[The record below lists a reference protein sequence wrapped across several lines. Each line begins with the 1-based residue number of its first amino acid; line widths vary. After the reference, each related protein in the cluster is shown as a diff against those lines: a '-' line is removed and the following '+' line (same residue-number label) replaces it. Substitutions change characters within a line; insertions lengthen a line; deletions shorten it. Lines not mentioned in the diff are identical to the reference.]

1 MKLFRWLWVAAT
13 LAVLANG
20 FHVAMYVV
28 PADVNQG
35 DLSRILYYHVPTW
48 CGMGLFFTI
57 NVICSIVYLAIRN
70 RNPLRALKTD
80 ALALASAA
88 NVKAPYASVNPYCFK
103 EPVSPHIA
111 ADVEGIRI
119 DVGTI
124 LQEFDAL
131 KSQADCVIVEGAGG
145 WLVPIGNGQS
155 MADVAVALGLPVIM
169 VVGLRLGCLNH
180 AALTAQAINA
190 SGLRLDHWIAN
201 EVDPAFARREE
212 NIATLAGLL
221 GEPLAMLPH
230 VQNRKIPELPPEV
243 GTRLAETL

>member
-1 MKLFRWLWVAAT
+1 MQMPRSLTRHGFFVAGTDTGVGKTFAAVAIIRSLVRAGFSVAGMKPVAAG
-13 LAVLANG
+13 AA
-20 FHVAMYVV
+20 
-28 PADVNQG
+28 
-35 DLSRILYYHVPTW
+35 
-48 CGMGLFFTI
+48 
-57 NVICSIVYLAIRN
+57 
-70 RNPLRALKTD
+70 LRATGFRNDD

-111 ADVEGIRI
+111 ADAEGIRI

-124 LQEFDAL
+124 LQEFDVL

>member
-1 MKLFRWLWVAAT
+1 MQMPRSLTRHGFFVAGTDTGVGKTFAAVAIIRSLVRAGFSVAGMKPVAAG
-13 LAVLANG
+13 AA
-20 FHVAMYVV
+20 
-28 PADVNQG
+28 
-35 DLSRILYYHVPTW
+35 
-48 CGMGLFFTI
+48 
-57 NVICSIVYLAIRN
+57 
-70 RNPLRALKTD
+70 LRATGFRNDD

-111 ADVEGIRI
+111 ADAEGIRI

-201 EVDPAFARREE
+201 EFDPAFARREE

-230 VQNRKIPELPPEV
+230 VQNRKMPELPPEV

>member
-1 MKLFRWLWVAAT
+1 MQMPRSLTRHGFFVAGTDTGVGKTFAAVAIIRSLVRAGFSVAGMKPVAAG
-13 LAVLANG
+13 AA
-20 FHVAMYVV
+20 
-28 PADVNQG
+28 
-35 DLSRILYYHVPTW
+35 
-48 CGMGLFFTI
+48 
-57 NVICSIVYLAIRN
+57 
-70 RNPLRALKTD
+70 LRATGFRNDD

-111 ADVEGIRI
+111 ADAEGIRI

-124 LQEFDAL
+124 LQEFDTL